1 MTGHGSRLTR
11 CLRVALLVLLT
22 GWGWAVE
29 AQVPDKINYQGKLTN
44 PGGQP
49 INGPVS
55 MVFKI
60 YSGPSGGSALYTE
73 TQTVTVANGIFNV
86 AIGSVT
92 PLALPFNVPY
102 YLGITAGTDAEMTPR
117 EAVLTSPYAFQAVS
131 AVSATSATTAQ
142 GLAAAGAVTIFS
154 GGTRVLQLQSVTGG
168 LTQSTN
174 AVNVLGGSPLNTIKA
189 GVVAATIAGGGGTF
203 GARPLPNS
211 VQADYGT
218 VSGGGG
224 NTASG
229 LLSTIGGGDGNI
241 ALGSESTVAGGGG
254 NTTSGNDSTV
264 AGGGFNTASG
274 AYSAIGGGNQNTAS
288 ASSSTVGG
296 GFENT
301 ASGGVSTVA
310 GGDGN
315 TASGIGSTVAGGLNN
330 IASGDYSFAAG
341 HSAKT
346 QTAGASPTIHNGAFV
361 WADANGFVDFNSAAS
376 NEFSARATGG
386 VRFVTAIDGS
396 GNPTQTVAI
405 NTNGEMNFGNK
416 TRQMLKLWDQGTAHY
431 GIGVQNAALYF
442 RTDAANN
449 FAWFAGGSHSDAT
462 FDAGSG
468 GTVLMTLTP
477 GSSTSAPTGTARA
490 QSFVNVSDRNAK
502 AEFAPI
508 DARAV
513 LERVITLPVSTWV
526 YRTDPSTPHIGPV
539 AQDFHAAFGVGS
551 DDKTINTVDEGG
563 IALGAIQGLNAKL
576 EERLG
581 EKDREIAA
589 LKQQVAEI
597 AALKQQVAQ
606 LVRLQG
612 DAALVAALDANSG
625 AK

>member
-1 MTGHGSRLTR
+1 MTGHSSRLTR

-22 GWGWAVE
+22 GGCWAVE

-60 YSGPSGGSALYTE
+60 YSGASGGSALYTE

-92 PLALPFNVPY
+92 PLALPFNIPY
-102 YLGITAGTDAEMTPR
+102 YLGITVGTDAEMTPR
-117 EAVLTSPYAFQAVS
+117 EAVLTSPYAFQALS
-131 AVSATSATTAQ
+131 ATSATSATTAQ
-142 GLAAAGAVTIFS
+142 GLAAAGAVTILS

-168 LTQSTN
+168 ATASTN
-174 AVNVLGGSPLNTIKA
+174 TVNVLGGSPLNTISA

-203 GARPLPNS
+203 SGTAFPNS

-218 VSGGGG
+218 VSGGLD

-229 LLSTIGGGDGNI
+229 DFSTIGGGDFNVAFGYESAIGGGESNS
-241 ALGSESTVAGGGG
+241 ASGLQSTVAGGIINAASGDESSIGG
-254 NTTSGNDSTV
+254 GYFNNASGAFSTV
-264 AGGGFNTASG
+264 AGG
-274 AYSAIGGGNQNTAS
+274 
-288 ASSSTVGG
+288 SS
-296 GFENT
+296 
-301 ASGGVSTVA
+301 
-310 GGDGN
+310 
-315 TASGIGSTVAGGLNN
+315 N

-341 HSAKT
+341 RSAKT

-361 WADANGFVDFNSAAS
+361 WADASNFDFNSGAS
-376 NEFSARATGG
+376 NEFAARATGG
-386 VRFVTAIDGS
+386 VRFVTAIGA
-396 GNPTQTVAI
+396 GGTPTQTVAI

-431 GIGVQNAALYF
+431 GVGVQNAALYF

-449 FAWFAGGSHSDAT
+449 FAWFAGGSHSDTT
-462 FDAGSG
+462 FDPGSG
-468 GTVLMTLTP
+468 GTVLMTLTST
-477 GSSTSAPTGTARA
+477 SSTSTPTGTARA
-490 QSFVNVSDRNAK
+490 QSFVSVSDRNAK
-502 AEFAPI
+502 SGFAPI

-513 LERVITLPVSTWV
+513 LERVLTLPVSTWV

-576 EERLG
+576 VELIG

-612 DAALVAALDANSG
+612 DAALIAALDANPG

>member
-1 MTGHGSRLTR
+1 MTGHSSRLTR
-11 CLRVALLVLLT
+11 CLRAALLVTLT
-22 GWGWAVE
+22 GWCWAVA

-55 MVFKI
+55 MVFKL

-73 TQTVTVANGIFNV
+73 TQTVTVSNGIFNV
-86 AIGSVT
+86 AIGAVT
-92 PLALPFNVPY
+92 PLALLFDIPY

-117 EAVLTSPYAFQAVS
+117 EAVLTSPYAFQALN
-131 AVSATSATTAQ
+131 ATNATTAASAQ
-142 GLAAAGAVTIFS
+142 GLAAADVVTILS
-154 GGTRVLQLQSVTGG
+154 GGTRVLQLQSVAGG
-168 LTQSTN
+168 TFGST
-174 AVNVLGGSPLNTIKA
+174 ATVNVLGGSPLNTISA
-189 GVVAATIAGGGGTF
+189 GVVAATIAGGGGTEE
-203 GARPLPNS
+203 GAPLPNS

-218 VSGGGG
+218 VGGGAG

-229 LLSTIGGGDGNI
+229 SFSTVAGGESNTAGGDFSTIGGGDFNTASGTASTVGGGDSNF
-241 ALGSESTVAGGGG
+241 ASGQEGTVAGGGSNTASGARSTVAGG
-254 NTTSGNDSTV
+254 
-264 AGGGFNTASG
+264 FN
-274 AYSAIGGGNQNTAS
+274 
-288 ASSSTVGG
+288 
-296 GFENT
+296 NT
-301 ASGGVSTVA
+301 ASGGFSTVA
-310 GGDGN
+310 GGDRN
-315 TASGIGSTVAGGLNN
+315 VASGNFSL
-330 IASGDYSFAAG
+330 AAG
-341 HSAKT
+341 RFAKT
-346 QTAGASPTIHNGAFV
+346 QTEGASPTIHNGAFV
-361 WADANGFVDFNSAAS
+361 WADDNTFDFNSAAS

-386 VRFVTAIDGS
+386 VRFVTAIDVS

-405 NTNGEMNFGNK
+405 NSNGEMNFGSK
-416 TRQMLKLWDQGTAHY
+416 TRQMLKLWDVGTAHY

-449 FAWFAGGSHSDAT
+449 FAWFAGGSHSDTT

-468 GTVLMTLTP
+468 GIVLMTLTP
-477 GSSTSAPTGTARA
+477 TSSTSAPTGTARA

-502 AEFAPI
+502 ANFAPI

-513 LERVITLPVSTWV
+513 LERVLTLPVSTWV

-576 EERLG
+576 EE
-581 EKDREIAA
+581 
-589 LKQQVAEI
+589 QVAEI
-597 AALKQQVAQ
+597 AALKLQVAELAALKRQMAQ
-606 LVRLQG
+606 LVRLHG
-612 DAALVAALDANSG
+612 DAALLAALDANPG